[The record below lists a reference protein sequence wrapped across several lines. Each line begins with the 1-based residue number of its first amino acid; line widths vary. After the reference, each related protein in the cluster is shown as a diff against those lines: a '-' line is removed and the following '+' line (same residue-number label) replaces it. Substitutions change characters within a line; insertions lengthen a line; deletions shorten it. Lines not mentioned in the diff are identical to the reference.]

1 MVTVTFVSARAAL
14 KATHSSSSQTRSA
27 QRLAILEKI
36 CMAVAP
42 IALALGGAL
51 GVPPALDTW
60 APSGKGSSV
69 TGMRGALLGTA
80 GGRGLL
86 SASAA
91 RDPALGVAIAGTLA
105 PSFGFAALFFAAL
118 PDAAAFRA
126 AGFFA
131 AGFFAKAFFVA
142 VFAVLA
148 AFFTAPF
155 AFAAAFFADRRPRRS
170 SGFFIAARATSRAGR
185 RPCLPDGSRSAGGV
199 AGPDRHCRRSPPF
212 HPSRPCRP

>member
-131 AGFFAKAFFVA
+131 AGFFAAGFFAKAFFVA

-170 SGFFIAARATSRAGR
+170 SGVFIAA
-185 RPCLPDGSRSAGGV
+185 
-199 AGPDRHCRRSPPF
+199 
-212 HPSRPCRP
+212 